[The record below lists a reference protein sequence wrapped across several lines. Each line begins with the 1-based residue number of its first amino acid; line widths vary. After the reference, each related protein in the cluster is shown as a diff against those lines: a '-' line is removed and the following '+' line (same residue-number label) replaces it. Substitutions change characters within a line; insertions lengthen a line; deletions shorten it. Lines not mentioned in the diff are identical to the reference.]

1 MHVEKS
7 QLNPTEIKIVI
18 TATEVELEPI
28 KNSTLKRLA
37 KNVKVAGFREGKV
50 PLQIAEKHLEP
61 NTYQAEFLDEAL
73 TALYAD
79 ATASEKIR
87 PVSSPNVNILKFVPF
102 TELEF
107 EVTTEVIGEIKL
119 GNYRGLKLTV
129 DKKKVAAK
137 DISEV
142 LDRIALQMS
151 ERKEVTRAAKNGDEV
166 TMDFKG
172 VDSKGEPINGADG
185 KDYPLIL
192 GSSSFIPGFED
203 NMIGMKPGD
212 EKSFELTFPKDYGVK
227 ALASKKVTF
236 TVNAKLINEMVTPKI
251 DDELAQK
258 VGPFK
263 TVDDLK
269 EDIKKQLEFEAEQAF
284 IRDQQNEAV
293 KQLSEASSVELP
305 GQLVDQQVVFEL
317 DELRRNLAY
326 RGQTYQEF
334 LDAEGTTEDAYKEEV
349 LAPRASEQLKI
360 SILLAEIAEREGLTI
375 APEELQ
381 AQIQAL
387 KAEYSDQ
394 KMQQQLDKPENQ
406 RDIASRMLS
415 QKVVTFMVENQAK

>member
-394 KMQQQLDKPENQ
+394 NMQQQLDKPENQ